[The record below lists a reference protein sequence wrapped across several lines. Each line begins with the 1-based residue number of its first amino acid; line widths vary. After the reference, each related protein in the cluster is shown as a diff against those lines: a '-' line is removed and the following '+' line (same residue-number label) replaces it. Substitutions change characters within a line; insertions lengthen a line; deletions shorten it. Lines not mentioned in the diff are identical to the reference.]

1 MLFRDREYTC
11 AHCGEVLDLPAL
23 ADPQVVIRA
32 ATGRRNVRVL
42 AFKGVEIH
50 RCDVVGL
57 NRSLPDRSAM
67 QRVSA

>member
-32 ATGRRNVRVL
+32 ATGGATSEFSPSKVSRYT
-42 AFKGVEIH
+42 A
-50 RCDVVGL
+50 
-57 NRSLPDRSAM
+57 AM
-67 QRVSA
+67 LLD